1 MTDSD
6 FVVDV
11 DVMCVE
17 RFVMSPEERE
27 WEVVVAF
34 WEDIWY
40 QLVRCVCECE
50 EEKGERTVVV
60 VWWWC

>member
-40 QLVRCVCECE
+40 QLVRCV
-50 EEKGERTVVV
+50 
-60 VWWWC
+60 